1 MVTRLDR
8 SRWTW
13 GSRGIV
19 AAAAL
24 AVGGAWTAGPA
35 GEVATAQSGEEPL
48 AVADTPT
55 RAKAAGGEYISWRE
69 HIIDDLAVGGVALA
83 GSDGLELADL
93 DRDGHLDVVSVHESD
108 TTYDGVP
115 DGHVRIA
122 YGSDDP
128 DAWDLYTLAEGEEAG
143 AAEDVAIGDMN
154 GDGYPDVV
162 VACELS
168 HLIYFENPGAQ
179 GRAARW
185 RRVVPSSTLDRGSYI
200 RVFLADFD
208 ADGRPEVVAANKGGQ
223 NPARG
228 TTEKHPVSW
237 FAIPDDPLDGDA
249 WVEHELARVIVPIN
263 SQPFD
268 LDGDGDLDVIGGSRM
283 EQRIFWFEN
292 VTTDEIAFVEH
303 RIEIEPEAVVTGFN
317 MEFVDLSGDGR
328 IDIAIRDERNG
339 LSWLEQPADFADAW
353 RQHTIG
359 GLAPDRLVGFVLADI
374 DDDGRLDAFSGAY
387 SQAPRDV
394 DAVGLSPTHRAGRL
408 AWFEQPDDSAGT
420 WIRHDVSRRVRGMF
434 DKFLARDMDGDGD
447 VDFIGTRG
455 NSIPYDGVF
464 WLEQVRS
471 AEPLPA
477 FDQAREKE
485 SRQLPLPETP

>member
-1 MVTRLDR
+1 MHTRTSR
-8 SRWTW
+8 RWT
-13 GSRGIV
+13 GRVATLAGVVALAALV
-19 AAAAL
+19 AA
-24 AVGGAWTAGPA
+24 GQGAS
-35 GEVATAQSGEEPL
+35 AQSGDGGMTI
-48 AVADTPT
+48 ADTPS
-55 RAKAAGGEYISWRE
+55 RAQAADGSYISWRE
-69 HIIDDLAVGGVALA
+69 HIIDDLEVGGVALA
-83 GSDGLELADL
+83 GSDGLAMADL
-93 DRDGHLDVVSVHESD
+93 DLDGHLDIVSVHESD

-122 YGSDDP
+122 YGSADP
-128 DAWDLYTLAEGEEAG
+128 DTWDLYTLAEGEEAG

-168 HLIYFENPGAQ
+168 HLIYLENPGAA
-179 GRAARW
+179 GRAQRW
-185 RRVVPSSTLDRGSYI
+185 KRVIPASTLDRGSYI

-208 ADGRPEVVAANKGGQ
+208 ADGRPEVVAANKGEQ
-223 NPARG
+223 NPGRG

-237 FAIPDDPLDGDA
+237 FALPDDPLDGDA

-283 EQRIFWFEN
+283 ERRIFWFEN
-292 VTTDEIAFVEH
+292 VTDGGDIAFREH
-303 RIEIEPEAVVTGFN
+303 RIDIAPEAVVTGFN

-353 RQHTIG
+353 RLHVIG
-359 GLAPDRLVGFVLADI
+359 SLTPDRLVGFVLTDI

-387 SQAPRDV
+387 SQDPRDV
-394 DAVGLSPTHRAGRL
+394 DAPDLSPSHRAGRL
-408 AWFEQPDDSAGT
+408 SWFEQPEDPTAAWT
-420 WIRHDVSRRVRGMF
+420 RHDVSRRVRGMF
-434 DKFLARDMDGDGD
+434 DKFLVRDMDGDGD
-447 VDFIGTRG
+447 VDLIGTRG

-464 WLEQVRS
+464 WLEQVRTG
-471 AEPLPA
+471 EPVPA

-485 SRQLPLPETP
+485 SRQLPLPE

>member
-1 MVTRLDR
+1 MTLLDR
-8 SRWTW
+8 LWRT
-13 GSRGIV
+13 SRGSGGGGVVV
-19 AAAAL
+19 AVLAIGASW
-24 AVGGAWTAGPA
+24 AVGAADGEASGGQA
-35 GEVATAQSGEEPL
+35 GEGPP

-55 RAKAAGGEYISWRE
+55 RAKTAGGEYISWRE
-69 HIIDDLAVGGVALA
+69 HIVDDLATGGVALA
-83 GSDGLELADL
+83 GSDGLEMADL
-93 DRDGHLDVVSVHESD
+93 DLDGHLDVVSVHESD

-128 DAWDLYTLAEGEEAG
+128 DTWDLY
-143 AAEDVAIGDMN
+143 
-154 GDGYPDVV
+154 
-162 VACELS
+162 
-168 HLIYFENPGAQ
+168 
-179 GRAARW
+179 
-185 RRVVPSSTLDRGSYI
+185 
-200 RVFLADFD
+200 LADFD
-208 ADGRPEVVAANKGGQ
+208 ADGRPEVIAANKGGQ
-223 NPARG
+223 NPRRG

-268 LDGDGDLDVIGGSRM
+268 LDSDGDLDVIGGSRI

-292 VTTDEIAFVEH
+292 VGKEEIAFAEH

-339 LSWLEQPADFADAW
+339 LSWLEQPADFGDAW

-359 GLAPDRLVGFVLADI
+359 GLTPDRLVGFVLADI
-374 DDDGRLDAFSGAY
+374 NDDGRLDAFSGAY

-394 DAVGLSPTHRAGRL
+394 DATELSPSHRAGRL
-408 AWFEQPDDSAGT
+408 AWFEQPEEPT
-420 WIRHDVSRRVRGMF
+420 ERWIRHDVSRRVRGMF

-447 VDFIGTRG
+447 VDIIGTRG

-464 WLEQVRS
+464 WLEQVRT

-477 FDQAREKE
+477 FDQAREQE
-485 SRQLPLPETP
+485 SRQLPLPR

>member
-1 MVTRLDR
+1 MGALNE
-8 SRWTW
+8 SRRPQ
-13 GSRGIV
+13 RGRAI
-19 AAAAL
+19 A
-24 AVGGAWTAGPA
+24 
-35 GEVATAQSGEEPL
+35 VATALALGAVAPGGTAAAGQSGGGPPT
-48 AVADTPT
+48 VADTPT
-55 RAKAAGGEYISWRE
+55 RARAADGSYISWRE

-83 GSDGLELADL
+83 GSDGLEMADL
-93 DRDGHLDVVSVHESD
+93 DGDGHLDIVSVHESD

-122 YGSDDP
+122 YGSEDP
-128 DAWDLYTLAEGEEAG
+128 HVWDLYTLAEGEEAG

-168 HLIYFENPGAQ
+168 HLIYFENPGAK

-185 RRVVPSSTLDRGSYI
+185 ERVIPASTLDRGSYI

-223 NPARG
+223 NPPRG

-237 FAIPDDPLDGDA
+237 FAIPDDPLDGAA
-249 WVEHELARVIVPIN
+249 WVEHELARVVVPIN

-292 VTTDEIAFVEH
+292 VTADAIAFVEH
-303 RIEIEPEAVVTGFN
+303 RIEIEPASVVTGFN
-317 MEFVDLSGDGR
+317 MEFADLSGDGR

-339 LSWLEQPADFADAW
+339 LSWLQQPANPADAW

-359 GLAPDRLVGFVLADI
+359 TLAPDRLVGFVLTDI
-374 DDDGRLDAFSGAY
+374 NDDGRLDAFSGGY
-387 SQAPRDV
+387 SQDPRDA
-394 DAVGLSPTHRAGRL
+394 DAVDPSPSHRAGRL
-408 AWFEQPDDSAGT
+408 AWFEQPEDPAGAWT
-420 WIRHDVSRRVRGMF
+420 RHDVSRRVRGMF
-434 DKFLARDMDGDGD
+434 DKFLVRDMDGDGD
-447 VDFIGTRG
+447 ADLIGTRG

-471 AEPLPA
+471 TEPLPA

-485 SRQLPLPETP
+485 SRQLPLPQ

>member
-1 MVTRLDR
+1 MHARVNA
-8 SRWTW
+8 RWTRRVV
-13 GSRGIV
+13 GFASALVV
-19 AAAAL
+19 AAGMA
-24 AVGGAWTAGPA
+24 A
-35 GEVATAQSGEEPL
+35 GERAAAQSGDGAPTI
-48 AVADTPT
+48 ASTPT
-55 RAKAAGGEYISWRE
+55 RAQAADGSYISWRE

-83 GSDGLELADL
+83 GSDGLAMADL
-93 DRDGHLDVVSVHESD
+93 DLDGHLDIVSVHESD

-122 YGSDDP
+122 YGSVDP
-128 DAWDLYTLAEGEEAG
+128 DTWDLYTLAEGEEAG

-168 HLIYFENPGAQ
+168 HLIYFENPGAA
-179 GRAARW
+179 GRAEPW
-185 RRVVPSSTLDRGSYI
+185 KRVIPASTVDRGSYI
-200 RVFLADFD
+200 RVFLADFND
-208 ADGRPEVVAANKGGQ
+208 DGRLEVVAANKGGQ

-228 TTEKHPVSW
+228 TTETHPVSW

-283 EQRIFWFEN
+283 ERRIFWFEN
-292 VTTDEIAFVEH
+292 VSQDHIAFVEH

-339 LSWLEQPADFADAW
+339 LSWLEQPTDAAGAW
-353 RQHTIG
+353 HPHPIG
-359 GLAPDRLVGFVLADI
+359 GLDPDRLVGFVLTDI
-374 DDDGRLDAFSGAY
+374 NGNGRLDAFSGAY
-387 SQAPRDV
+387 SQDPRDA
-394 DAVGLSPTHRAGRL
+394 DATDLSSSHRAGRL
-408 AWFEQPDDSAGT
+408 AWFEQPEDPTGT
-420 WIRHDVSRRVRGMF
+420 WTRHDVSRRIRGMF
-434 DKFLARDMDGDGD
+434 DKFLVRDMDGDGD
-447 VDFIGTRG
+447 ADLIGTRG

-464 WLEQVRS
+464 WLEQVRT
-471 AEPLPA
+471 AEPVPA

-485 SRQLPLPETP
+485 SRQLPLPE